1 MSRQLSLAILV
12 LAVLAVLAGIQ
23 FTKTGD
29 PSASGCDDVRQAYE
43 RVSFAEK
50 SGDVVTARVYTD
62 VAVTVRQAAAAA
74 PATIAET
81 VGQLG
86 DAYVQLGNLLRGFDP
101 DDDSTY
107 HLYEDN
113 AAAIERQ
120 QTVVDDSLPTIG
132 DWLASRCS

>member
-23 FTKTGD
+23 FTKTDGGD
-29 PSASGCDDVRQAYE
+29 EAGCGAVRRSYE

-50 SGDVVTARVYTD
+50 SGDIATSAVYTD
-62 VAVTVRQAAAAA
+62 VATTVRQAAASAPPAVAEPVAA
-74 PATIAET
+74 LA
-81 VGQLG
+81 
-86 DAYVQLGNLLRGFDP
+86 DAYVQLGSLLRGFDP

-113 AAAIERQ
+113 AATIERQ
-120 QTVVDDSLPTIG
+120 QAVVDTSLPKIRE
-132 DWLASRCS
+132 WLDSRCR